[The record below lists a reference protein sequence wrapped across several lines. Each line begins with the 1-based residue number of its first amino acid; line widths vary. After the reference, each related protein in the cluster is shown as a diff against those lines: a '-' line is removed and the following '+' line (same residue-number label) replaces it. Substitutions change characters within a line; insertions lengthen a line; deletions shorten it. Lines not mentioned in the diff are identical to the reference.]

1 MKKTIYFIRHGQ
13 TDLNLRGIVQG
24 RGVNSPLNTNGI
36 QQAQAFFEAY
46 KAVAFDKIYASTLL
60 RTHQTVAPFLTQ
72 GLEMVE
78 LEGLDEISWGIYEG
92 QEQTEEILKGF
103 EQVVGSWRN
112 NDLDLAIPNG
122 ESPNTLVRRQKEA
135 IAHIVSQENEETV
148 LVCMHGRALRI
159 MLCHLTEV
167 PVCKMD
173 DFPHTNTALYVL
185 EYEDDKFTIVD
196 YYNTKHLENLLN
208 EKD

>member
-24 RGVNSPLNTNGI
+24 RGVNSPLNANGI

-46 KAVAFDKIYASTLL
+46 KDVAFDKVYVSTLL
-60 RTHQTVAPFLTQ
+60 RTHQTVAPFLAQ
-72 GLEMVE
+72 GLAMEE

-92 QEQTEEILKGF
+92 QEQTQEILQGF
-103 EQVVGSWRN
+103 EQVVESWRN

-159 MLCHLTEV
+159 MLCHLTDV

-173 DFPHTNTALYVL
+173 DFPHTNTALYIL